1 MRDDA
6 IKNKNNVEWPRVNE
20 LILEYQFANE
30 F

>member
-6 IKNKNNVEWPRVNE
+6 IKNKNNVEWPGVNE
-20 LILEYQFANE
+20 LISECQFANE